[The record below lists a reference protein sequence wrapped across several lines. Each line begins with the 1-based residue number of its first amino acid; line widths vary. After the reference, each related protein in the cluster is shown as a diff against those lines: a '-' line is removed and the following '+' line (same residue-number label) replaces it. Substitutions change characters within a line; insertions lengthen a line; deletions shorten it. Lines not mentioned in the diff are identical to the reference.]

1 VGVHEVGMLLALAG
15 FGLLVVNTLGR
26 RRARKTGAPVSWW
39 LRWGDFV
46 ALGIVAAGLY
56 LMR

>member
-1 VGVHEVGMLLALAG
+1 MLLALAG
-15 FGLLVVNTLGR
+15 FCLLVVNTLGR

>member
-1 VGVHEVGMLLALAG
+1 VLLALAG
-15 FGLLVVNTLGR
+15 FGMLIVNTMGR
-26 RRARKTGAPVSWW
+26 RRARERRAPVSWW